1 MSVAIQWIK
10 DNYSYKTTTTS
21 KVGFSK
27 IKKLRVRFVYIYIY
41 IYIYIY
47 KVSCFTCRKSIY
59 QHQIFLLP
67 SIYKI

>member
-21 KVGFSK
+21 KVC
-27 IKKLRVRFVYIYIY
+27 ILKKKKEGICL
-41 IYIYIY
+41 
-47 KVSCFTCRKSIY
+47 KSIY
-59 QHQIFLLP
+59 QHQFFLLP